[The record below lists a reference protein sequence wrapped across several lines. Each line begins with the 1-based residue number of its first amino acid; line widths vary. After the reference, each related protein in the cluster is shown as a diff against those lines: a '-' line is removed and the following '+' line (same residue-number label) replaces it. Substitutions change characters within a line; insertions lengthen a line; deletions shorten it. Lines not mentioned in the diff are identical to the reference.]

1 LELHPEILPQNTG
14 NILERLKGMIKK
26 DRFVLAGGTAL
37 ALQLGHRISEDLDFF
52 TSHSFVT
59 EELFR
64 KIKGKK
70 LSPVVLQEGKGTLT
84 VLVRQVKLSFFH
96 YDYPFLEKP
105 RDDMGIPVADVVDIA
120 SMKIIAINQR
130 GAKRDF
136 IDLYFILQQIPFW
149 KIAGNLFHRYG
160 AGRISPVQ
168 ISKSLVYFTDAE
180 GDPEPRY
187 CGDERPVWSEVRKF
201 FQGRCKQFALD
212 LQQAANHF

>member
-1 LELHPEILPQNTG
+1 
-14 NILERLKGMIKK
+14 MIKK
-26 DRFVLAGGTAL
+26 EGFVLAGGTAL
-37 ALQLGHRISEDLDFF
+37 ALQLGHRISDDLDFF

-64 KIKGKK
+64 KIKGKR

-84 VLVRQVKLSFFH
+84 VLVKEVKLSFFYYH
-96 YDYPFLEKP
+96 YPFLEKP
-105 RDDMGIPVADVVDIA
+105 RGDLGIPLAHVVDIA

-149 KIAGNLFHRYG
+149 KIVENLFHRYG
-160 AGRISPVQ
+160 PGRISPMQ
-168 ISKSLVYFTDAE
+168 ISKSLVYFEDAE

-187 CGDERPVWSEVRKF
+187 CGAERPAWSQVKKF
-201 FQGRCKQFALD
+201 FQGRCKQLALD
-212 LQQAANHF
+212 LQQAANNF